1 MNMPSIVRFYF
12 DADGRND
19 ADTLICEQ
27 GVVVDEGTGHEGRDA
42 IRSWPQR
49 KRVNTS
55 PVSIE
60 AAGDDNSFWVRA
72 RVSGQF
78 PSSPVTLDQTFTAEN
93 GKINKLEIV

>member
-49 KRVNTS
+49 KESTRHRSPSRPRATITAFGFVHGSAANS
-55 PVSIE
+55 PVAQS
-60 AAGDDNSFWVRA
+60 
-72 RVSGQF
+72 
-78 PSSPVTLDQTFTAEN
+78 L
-93 GKINKLEIV
+93 